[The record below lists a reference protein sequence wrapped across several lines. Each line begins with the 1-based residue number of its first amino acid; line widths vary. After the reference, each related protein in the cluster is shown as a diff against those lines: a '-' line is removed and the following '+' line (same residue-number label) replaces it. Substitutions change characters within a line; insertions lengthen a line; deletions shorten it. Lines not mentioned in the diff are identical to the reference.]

1 MAFHSKGHHRQR
13 AGPNGLGL
21 VKLYLEILIGSRLGL
36 QARKTVSFLLNL
48 ISYKSIYTNAVVDDQ
63 YNEIISSGDA
73 WLVAEEVNGDDVLHD
88 LKPTNSS
95 RRIKS
100 LVEQVTGQLTLILF
114 LHQLSDWSRPLL
126 STSSRGSES
135 IISH

>member
-1 MAFHSKGHHRQR
+1 MS
-13 AGPNGLGL
+13 L
-21 VKLYLEILIGSRLGL
+21 
-36 QARKTVSFLLNL
+36 
-48 ISYKSIYTNAVVDDQ
+48 KSIYAITVVDDQ

-73 WLVAEEVNGDDVLHD
+73 WLVAEEVNGDDALND

-100 LVEQVTGQLTLILF
+100 LVEQVTGQLTPILF
-114 LHQLSDWSRPLL
+114 LHQQVSLTRPCRPLL

-135 IISH
+135 TFSL

>member
-48 ISYKSIYTNAVVDDQ
+48 ISHKSIYTNAVVDDQ

-114 LHQLSDWSRPLL
+114 LHQLSDWSRSLL